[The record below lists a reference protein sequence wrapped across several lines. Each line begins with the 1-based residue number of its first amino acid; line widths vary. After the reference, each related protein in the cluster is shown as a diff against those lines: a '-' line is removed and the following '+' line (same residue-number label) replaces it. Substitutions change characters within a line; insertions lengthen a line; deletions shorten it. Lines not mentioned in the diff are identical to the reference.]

1 MIRCL
6 AISALLIVFAPVDGA
21 ASAQGLPPA
30 PAPVPGGLLDP
41 NRNAKPAPAKPEPAA
56 PKEVSR
62 PPQPTNPQQAAP
74 AAKPQPKATDQ
85 SRPRE
90 QARPKSDPKATPQ
103 AAPKAAATPARAP
116 APPRPSRPK
125 LEPLDFTVP
134 AEYSEVKRGRKPGTE
149 ALLIAVG
156 PDLAPRYTR
165 GGRCADPKA
174 KCPDFTNLIVFRTHD
189 AVAAIVA
196 ARYKSPPETLRT
208 FAAAHGLSQIPPRAA
223 RGYNKRHF
231 LATVE
236 GRTVWVVCHRYDLPR
251 KPRPES
257 RYCDVTF
264 DIAEGVAA
272 RLIFHE
278 ARLGDWRRMHAA
290 ARALL
295 ARLRG

>member
-6 AISALLIVFAPVDGA
+6 ATTALLFAFAPLAGTA
-21 ASAQGLPPA
+21 GAQGLPPA

-41 NRNAKPAPAKPEPAA
+41 NRNAKPAPAKPEQAA
-56 PKEVSR
+56 PREAPRETPR
-62 PPQPTNPQQAAP
+62 PPAPARPQQAAP
-74 AAKPQPKATDQ
+74 AAKPAPKAADTPP
-85 SRPRE
+85 PRE
-90 QARPKSDPKATPQ
+90 QARPRADPKAP
-103 AAPKAAATPARAP
+103 PKAAVAPARAP
-116 APPRPSRPK
+116 LPVLPPRPK
-125 LEPLDFTVP
+125 LEPLNFKPP
-134 AEYSEVKRGRKPGTE
+134 AGYNDAKGGTKPGTE
-149 ALLIAVG
+149 VLLSAVG
-156 PDLAPRYTR
+156 PDLTPRYAK

-231 LATVE
+231 LASVD
-236 GRTVWVVCHRYDLPR
+236 GRTVWVVCHRYDLPQ

-264 DIAEGVAA
+264 DIAEGIAA

-290 ARALL
+290 ALALL